1 MKKIIYT
8 YYAAEIVFSL
18 GFGLHYA
25 SYVIFLKSFNL
36 SYLEINM
43 VNFFFMIGV
52 VLLEVPTGI
61 FADIFSRKKSYQLGV
76 FICGIGHLSY
86 FVSQNFWNFVL
97 SELVIALGLC
107 FISGSLDAW
116 LISELKLS
124 GKHFSQKK
132 IFTTSNIFTTIGQI
146 TSGFIG
152 VSLASINLNIPWLIA
167 AIVLTGLGMCILIF
181 MPDNF
186 IRQGNNYKDHIALY
200 KKYSVNG
207 FLVIK
212 NNSLFLFLTLLGA
225 IGTLAMQPVN
235 MFWQPYFKD
244 EYSLFALGFLWTG
257 IKIFSIVGSWLASKI
272 PNDKIYVYIFYT
284 YFLTSLPFLL
294 MPLLPAPLLFFLI
307 HEIGRGMES
316 PLRSTFLNQEIKD
329 DEIRATILSYDSMAK
344 KTGAAVGLASSGI
357 IADSIGI
364 PHTWFCFALLLFICV
379 LVFLWKIKQPYLT

>member
-8 YYAAEIVFSL
+8 YYLAEIVFSL

-43 VNFFFMIGV
+43 VNFFFMTGV

-76 FICGIGHLSY
+76 FICAIGHLCY
-86 FVSQNFWNFVL
+86 FVSQNFWNFVM
-97 SELVIALGLC
+97 SEMIIATGLC

-124 GKHFSQKK
+124 KQKFSQKK
-132 IFTTSNIFTTIGQI
+132 IFSTSNILNTVGQI
-146 TSGFIG
+146 ISGIIG
-152 VSLASINLNIPWLIA
+152 AQLATVDLSLPWLIA
-167 AIVLTGLGMCILIF
+167 ALVLTGLGMSIMLL

-186 IRQGNNYKDHIALY
+186 TRQGNNYKEHLALY
-200 KKYSVNG
+200 KKYSIKG

-212 NNSLFLFLTLLGA
+212 NNRLFLFLTLLGA
-225 IGTLAMQPVN
+225 IGSLAIQPMN

-244 EYSLFALGFLWTG
+244 QYSLATLGFLWTG
-257 IKIFSIVGSWLASKI
+257 IKIFAMLGNWLTSKI
-272 PNDKIYVYIFYT
+272 PDNKIYTSLFYS
-284 YFLTSLPFLL
+284 YLLTSLPFLL
-294 MPLLPAPLLFFLI
+294 LPIFPAPLLFFLI

-316 PLRSTFLNQEIKD
+316 PLRSTFLNQEIKND
-329 DEIRATILSYDSMAK
+329 DIRATVLSYDSMAK
-344 KTGAAVGLASSGI
+344 RTGAAIGLVTSGI
-357 IADSIGI
+357 IADTMGI
-364 PHTWFCFALLLFICV
+364 PHTWFWFALLLFICV
-379 LVFLWKIKQPYLT
+379 LIFLQKIKQPYLT